1 MQVRKGFFL
10 TIVSAVMFGS
20 MPMFA
25 QVIYAGGGT
34 PFTLSF
40 HRFFFSIPFLFGLA
54 LWSHASFRIDGRQL
68 RRVILLSV
76 GMATTPLLLY
86 CSYQY
91 ISGGMATT
99 LHFVYPV
106 LVLLG
111 CALLFRERITRLQAL
126 CCLLCV
132 AGIVCFYT
140 PGEQAGALG
149 ILLALLSSV
158 SYAFYIIYYARSG
171 LADLNPYLLCMY
183 LAVFSA
189 AESALAAALA
199 GQLTWSLPPEIWA
212 LSVLFAFLMVVV
224 ASVCFQLGAKWIGP
238 QMASMVST
246 FEPLTS
252 VVGGLLFLHE
262 ALTLRSL
269 TGIVCILLA
278 VVLLA
283 WKGSSQ
289 EEQGRKAPAQR
300 S

>member
-1 MQVRKGFFL
+1 
-10 TIVSAVMFGS
+10 
-20 MPMFA
+20 
-25 QVIYAGGGT
+25 
-34 PFTLSF
+34 
-40 HRFFFSIPFLFGLA
+40 
-54 LWSHASFRIDGRQL
+54 
-68 RRVILLSV
+68 
-76 GMATTPLLLY
+76 MATTPLLLY

-111 CALLFRERITRLQAL
+111 CAVLFREPITRLQGV

-132 AGIVCFYT
+132 VGIVCFYT
-140 PGEQAGALG
+140 PGEQEGTLG
-149 ILLALLSSV
+149 IVLALLSSV
-158 SYAFYIIYYARSG
+158 SYSFYIIYYSRSG
-171 LADLNPYLLCMY
+171 LAELNPYLLCMY
-183 LAVFSA
+183 LAIFSA
-189 AESALAAALA
+189 AESALVAALA
-199 GQLTWSLPPEIWA
+199 GQLTWSLPPKIWG

-252 VVGGLLFLHE
+252 VVGGVLLLHE

-269 TGIVCILLA
+269 AGIVCILLA

-283 WKGSSQ
+283 WKGT
-289 EEQGRKAPAQR
+289 APEKSTADQPAEH
-300 S
+300 SV